1 MRQAQRQ
8 YFGYSGS
15 FWGLSPRRG
24 DALHRLGWNSAKFT
38 PSVQEWDCGPLK
50 TEQFYAISEFKRIL
64 RKFQGVCGA
73 SVSVIYNLGRF
84 TLWVSDLWGFKIMS
98 VFPLNFQRPSA
109 IYETIR
115 RMRTR
120 FKGAS
125 HVNVDHESTLTCL
138 MWPPRLRG
146 WYRSLM
152 IIEKI
157 VKFAV
162 FGPVGATVF
171 TNRTVFTRWVH
182 CLVPNL
188 ALIGEMWIKEPLNL
202 KIW

>member
-1 MRQAQRQ
+1 
-8 YFGYSGS
+8 
-15 FWGLSPRRG
+15 
-24 DALHRLGWNSAKFT
+24 
-38 PSVQEWDCGPLK
+38 VQEWDCGPLK

-152 IIEKI
+152 IIEKNRQI
-157 VKFAV
+157 CGFWPRRGHRIYQSNGIYTMGPLSRAK
-162 FGPVGATVF
+162 FGPDRGNVDKGAPKLK
-171 TNRTVFTRWVH
+171 N
-182 CLVPNL
+182 LVNF
-188 ALIGEMWIKEPLNL
+188 AFFQWFFDWHGRHHIQIKL
-202 KIW
+202 